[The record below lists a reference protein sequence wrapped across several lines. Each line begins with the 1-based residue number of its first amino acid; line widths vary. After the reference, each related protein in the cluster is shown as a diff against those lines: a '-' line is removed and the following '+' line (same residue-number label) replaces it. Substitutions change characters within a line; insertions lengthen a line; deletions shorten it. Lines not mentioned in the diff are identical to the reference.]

1 MTNEQLFELLCF
13 EEGLE
18 SVEIVSQQRVGKDM
32 GVNAVFV
39 RAKLIFPEGMEV
51 ALSEP
56 RIVPFV
62 WYEGTNWIFT
72 PWDWQGELP
81 VTAED
86 IDRINWR
93 VNDTSNEGLIFN
105 GLPMLSPLAP
115 EPKAPVSERVSVGR
129 QVREARERAG
139 LSIRELAESSGLGH
153 GHIVRIEAGRYNVT
167 VDTLEKLGNALGFR
181 IVLEEEE

>member
-1 MTNEQLFELLCF
+1 MTNEQFFELICF

-18 SVEIVSQQRVGKDM
+18 GVEIISQENVGEDM

-56 RIVPFV
+56 RIVPFI
-62 WYEGTNWIFT
+62 WYEGNNWIFT
-72 PWDWQGELP
+72 PWDWQGWLP
-81 VTAED
+81 ETAED

-93 VNDTSNEGLIFN
+93 VNDTSNEGIIYN
-105 GLPMLSPLAP
+105 GLPMLAPWAP
-115 EPKAPVSERVSVGR
+115 EPKEPESERLSVGR

-139 LSIRELAESSGLGH
+139 LSVRELAEKAGLDH
-153 GHIVRIEAGRYNVT
+153 SHIVRIEAGRYNVK
-167 VDTLEKLGNALGFR
+167 VDTLEKLGSALGFR
-181 IVLEEEE
+181 IVLEED